1 MFGSAV
7 SILPPLKNM
16 PKNAKKRR
24 FSRGETSWKKRPWKP
39 VGTREDP
46 WGPAPHTRLDFPIY
60 RLFVCSLGPMRNGRP
75 RQCPMAAPNA
85 LCLLWR
91 TSSPFRS
98 IILFPQLETREGDQP
113 PQNFPRAE
121 TCVKPET
128 QRVGVGFPSPVFQL
142 PDAGCGKLES
152 VFHKVD
158 VENHVPGVKS
168 WNSNS
173 NFQTVEVGF

>member
-1 MFGSAV
+1 MGTREDPWGPAPPTRLVFPLTGCFLWSWTSA
-7 SILPPLKNM
+7 
-16 PKNAKKRR
+16 KNAEKRR

-91 TSSPFRS
+91 TSPPFCS
-98 IILFPQLETREGDQP
+98 IILFPQLGTRAGDQP
-113 PQNFPRAE
+113 PQNFPQAE
-121 TCVKPET
+121 TCIKPENAT
-128 QRVGVGFPSPVFQL
+128 GGSWIPKSRL
-142 PDAGCGKLES
+142 PTSRCWL
-152 VFHKVD
+152 
-158 VENHVPGVKS
+158 
-168 WNSNS
+168 W
-173 NFQTVEVGF
+173 EVGIHLPQGGC